1 MSRVNI
7 FEQLANQH
15 DYEKDA
21 ERIVM
26 LFDEEHCIGT
36 PSRPLT
42 LKDFVDYYCFEDWPN
57 RGKCLNAD
65 DFLETLGFD
74 EDLSGYT
81 PDSVE
86 DFLTLI
92 EIIYNFYFMAGRHI
106 GNNVLSQ
113 ISFLKPYSLLKKMM
127 DDCLSEYNQKAFYFE
142 EEEKCII
149 AEDSPQVT
157 AAAEVST
164 PDIALEIVRYHHRQ
178 LAGDIAKKKAILK
191 ALGDELEGRKK
202 EISSINA
209 TLYNNITAA
218 LNNLNIRHNN
228 INPNNKSN
236 YHKAVAEMSSEELE
250 KHYDDLYQLIL
261 LAILE
266 MDNVRRQHEMKELIQ
281 AVTGK

>member
-21 ERIVM
+21 ERIIK
-26 LFDEEHCIGT
+26 LFDDEYCVASATREW
-36 PSRPLT
+36 T

-65 DFLETLGFD
+65 DFLETLGYD

-92 EIIYNFYFMAGRHI
+92 EIIYNFYYMAGRCI

-113 ISFLKPYSLLKKMM
+113 TVFLKPYSLLEKMM

-142 EEEKCII
+142 EEQKCIV

-157 AAAEVST
+157 AAAEAST

-191 ALGDELEGRKK
+191 ALGDELEGRKT

-209 TLYNNITAA
+209 TLYGNITAA

-236 YHKAVAEMSSEELE
+236 YHKAVAEMPSEELE

-266 MDNVRRQHEMKELIQ
+266 MDNKERQRELKELVQ
-281 AVTGK
+281 KVCQ

>member
-21 ERIVM
+21 ERIIK
-26 LFDEEHCIGT
+26 LFDDEYCVASATREW
-36 PSRPLT
+36 T

-65 DFLETLGFD
+65 DFLETLGYD

-86 DFLTLI
+86 YFLTLI
-92 EIIYNFYFMAGRHI
+92 EIIYNFYFMACRNI
-106 GNNVLSQ
+106 GDNALTQN
-113 ISFLKPYSLLKKMM
+113 IYLKPYFLLKKMM

-142 EEEKCII
+142 EEEKCVI

-157 AAAEVST
+157 AAAEAST

-178 LAGDIAKKKAILK
+178 LAGDVAKKKAILK
-191 ALGDELEGRKK
+191 TLGDELEGRKT

-209 TLYNNITAA
+209 TLYGNITAA

-236 YHKAVAEMSSEELE
+236 YHKAVAEMPSEELE

-266 MDNVRRQHEMKELIQ
+266 MDNKERQRELKELVQ
-281 AVTGK
+281 KVCQ